1 MRQRYGRDPIL
12 FAVGTINPK
21 QPEKKPSTEVQEIMA
36 SAQIE
41 SFAQQAVIDPTLQE
55 KLKTCE
61 RVKELTALAKEYG
74 FNFAEEELYPPNEPS
89 FKADQLHPRLVKALL
104 R

>member
-1 MRQRYGRDPIL
+1 MPTSQL
-12 FAVGTINPK
+12 K
-21 QPEKKPSTEVQEIMA
+21 
-36 SAQIE
+36 
-41 SFAQQAVIDPTLQE
+41 SFSEQAKTDAALQE

-61 RVKELTALAKEYG
+61 RAKELVALSREYG

-89 FKADQLHPRLVKALL
+89 FAPEQLHPKLVKALL